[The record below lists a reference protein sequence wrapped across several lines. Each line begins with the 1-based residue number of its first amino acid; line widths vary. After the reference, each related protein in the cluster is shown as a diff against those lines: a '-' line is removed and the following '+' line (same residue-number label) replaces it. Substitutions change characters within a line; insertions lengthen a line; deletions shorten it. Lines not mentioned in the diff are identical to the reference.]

1 MGYVE
6 KARRPTTTTT
16 SYLPTAVTGAG
27 APSDGFAVPAPRPV
41 QKVTAAPSAFAKDD
55 DDDDDEEEEADTDPW
70 D

>member
-1 MGYVE
+1 
-6 KARRPTTTTT
+6 
-16 SYLPTAVTGAG
+16 LPTAVTGAG

-55 DDDDDEEEEADTDPW
+55 DDDEEEEADTDPW